1 MAEQAKKGIMVK
13 SKISKKI
20 SGAKLAEYKEAV
32 KKLTEIANELVPDG
46 LLIVN
51 LCDRQESFSPVVK
64 AQKDLMDLD
73 IIYSYVNT
81 QRDPSMVGEFQESLE
96 KVNDFVKIVGKRKKM
111 RRNNFKKKERKE
123 VS

>member
-1 MAEQAKKGIMVK
+1 MAEQAKKGIMAK

-81 QRDPSMVGEFQESLE
+81 QRDPSMVGEFQTSLE